1 MDDMTW
7 QYGFCHGFVSCL
19 LLATIWSIQLLCF
32 HHGFCAL
39 YGFFQKS
46 FRRPNVEE
54 SAQNI
59 PQCCEI
65 PSTAY
70 NHRGFVIQLGRSTY
84 MDNHGFW
91 TSRLCLLLLIAG
103 ISNGESPF
111 DTTGRFGLSRKLS
124 SKWCVAKSCRIV
136 SVDNWTV
143 TTELF
148 PFVKRPPPASIIAQ
162 IDSKLMRL
170 FWHWNHHSLGSD

>member
-1 MDDMTW
+1 M
-7 QYGFCHGFVSCL
+7 GFVMGLSVVCYWL
-19 LLATIWSIQLLCF
+19 QYDLFNCCVFIMASVPFTAFSRSHSGDQMLRSQPKISHNAAKFRAQHTIM
-32 HHGFCAL
+32 
-39 YGFFQKS
+39 
-46 FRRPNVEE
+46 
-54 SAQNI
+54 
-59 PQCCEI
+59 
-65 PSTAY
+65 
-70 NHRGFVIQLGRSTY
+70 GRSTY
-84 MDNHGFW
+84 MDNHGLR

-170 FWHWNHHSLGSD
+170 F

>member
-54 SAQNI
+54 PAQNI

-70 NHRGFVIQLGRSTY
+70 NHGTFHI
-84 MDNHGFW
+84 HGQSWIKNKQTLPSLADSRNLQWWKPFWHYRPFW
-91 TSRLCLLLLIAG
+91 TQPETQFQVVCCKVMSY
-103 ISNGESPF
+103 S
-111 DTTGRFGLSRKLS
+111 LSRQLDG
-124 SKWCVAKSCRIV
+124 
-136 SVDNWTV
+136 DNWVVSLCQATS
-143 TTELF
+143 T
-148 PFVKRPPPASIIAQ
+148 RI
-162 IDSKLMRL
+162 
-170 FWHWNHHSLGSD
+170 NHSTDRQ